1 MISRL
6 LRAGGHRRDDETG
19 QGYGRVVSAAGLAN
33 LSDGLREVA
42 LPLLAA
48 AFTRD
53 AALVSGVAVCQYLP
67 WLLLGMPIGA
77 LVDRGRPERFIIAA
91 GICRCVLLGVL
102 ATTLVSGHGS
112 LVLLYVTAFLLG
124 VGEAVHDNASQSL
137 IPRVVADRDL
147 EQANSRLLTVE
158 RVGQDLAGPS
168 LGGVL
173 FVVAA
178 AAPFFVQA
186 ACIAAAVILMT
197 RVRTPPPEAAGPVL
211 HVKGLFK
218 QAAEGMRWL
227 RNTAAVRTIV
237 VTGAAF
243 TFLTQT
249 WEPLLVLLVT
259 GTMGAGETTF
269 GVVLALGAGGGILGA
284 LATPALVRRFESRT
298 LQTAALGVTAGA
310 DLALAA
316 FPSPP
321 MAALALGL
329 TSTGFAVWN
338 VLSVTMRQRQVPAT
352 LLARVN
358 AANRTLSMTAAL
370 LGALAGGV
378 IAQLVDLR
386 APLWL
391 SGAALAV
398 VAVLFALHTRKLAA
412 ASTSPQQDPADQ
424 EPIS

>member
-1 MISRL
+1 MLITGFGAMWL
-6 LRAGGHRRDDETG
+6 LIAVGSVIAIGEGKPLPPQRPRMSAHSGRR
-19 QGYGRVVSAAGLAN
+19 
-33 LSDGLREVA
+33 REVA
-42 LPLLAA
+42 
-48 AFTRD
+48 
-53 AALVSGVAVCQYLP
+53 V
-67 WLLLGMPIGA
+67 
-77 LVDRGRPERFIIAA
+77 AA
-91 GICRCVLLGVL
+91 GQGRSNAQISDKLFR
-102 ATTLVSGHGS
+102 TTPIRARLSPGHGQFVDD
-112 LVLLYVTAFLLG
+112 LTGAVPVHVLRRDGQAQPRETPDQSGDRDLLG

-137 IPRVVADRDL
+137 IPGVVADRDL

-178 AAPFFVQA
+178 AAPFSVQA

-218 QAAEGMRWL
+218 QAAEGLRWL

-284 LATPALVRRFESRT
+284 LATPALVRRFESRP

-370 LGALAGGV
+370 LGALAGGA

-398 VAVLFALHTRKLAA
+398 VAVLFALHVRKLAA